1 MRLIRHAALCCLL
14 SLGLWSAL
22 VPHPRL
28 ERAPKPD
35 SDVQVIRPATPE
47 ESLRADLYRLLDTP
61 NAEVVP

>member
-22 VPHPRL
+22 LPEPRL
-28 ERAPKPD
+28 ERAPD

-47 ESLRADLYRLLDTP
+47 ESLRHDLYRMLDP